1 MLWYTSNTIYI
12 FFLPLFVLSLSMCLR
27 DAHHHHLV
35 SNEKSRNCEEEEE
48 RVVVLSFTTKMN
60 EGPSSFSA
68 KIILFSLSYIHLV
81 LQFSFIHLFFASSL
95 LSYFGFFFPICFQS
109 QIKLLY
115 YVYVTQQ
122 MLLFQGLSS
131 SPKCFSQFSLRS
143 SVILTQCISLQWIF
157 KFFHTHGKKNKKK
170 REKEEI
176 WWENESGID
185 GKPNLWG
192 IGIIV
197 PLFIPLF
204 GAQAVLLW
212 IFKI

>member
-35 SNEKSRNCEEEEE
+35 SNEKSRNCEEEE

-95 LSYFGFFFPICFQS
+95 LSYFGFFFFRFAFKVKLNCFIMFMWHS
-109 QIKLLY
+109 
-115 YVYVTQQ
+115 
-122 MLLFQGLSS
+122 
-131 SPKCFSQFSLRS
+131 KCS
-143 SVILTQCISLQWIF
+143 CF
-157 KFFHTHGKKNKKK
+157 KGFHHHLNVFL
-170 REKEEI
+170 
-176 WWENESGID
+176 NF
-185 GKPNLWG
+185 LWDP
-192 IGIIV
+192 V
-197 PLFIPLF
+197 SF
-204 GAQAVLLW
+204 
-212 IFKI
+212 